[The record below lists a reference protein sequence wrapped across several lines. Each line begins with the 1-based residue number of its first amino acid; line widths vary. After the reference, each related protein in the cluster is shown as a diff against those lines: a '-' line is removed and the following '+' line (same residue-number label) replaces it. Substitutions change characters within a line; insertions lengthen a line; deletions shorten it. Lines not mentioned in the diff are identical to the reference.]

1 MIIKPLVIGNLKAPL
16 PIIQGGMGVGISRYR
31 LASAV
36 ANEGGIG
43 VISAA
48 QIGFD
53 EEDFYTNTLE
63 ANLRALRKH
72 ITKAKEIAP
81 SGIIG
86 LNIMVATNYYEE
98 QVKTAIDAGVD
109 IIISGAGLPTA
120 LPGIVGDANVKI
132 APIVSSSRA
141 AAILLKSWDRK
152 FNVTADAVV
161 VEGPKAGG
169 HLGFSLEE
177 LNEGKIDIDKILLQV
192 IEVVKE
198 YEIKYNKTIPVI
210 MAGGVY
216 DGYDIAKYL
225 KLGASGVQIATR
237 LIATNECDAHENYK
251 QAFVDCT
258 KEDIEL
264 VKSPVGMPG
273 RAIRNK
279 LVELLKE
286 SKIKVKKCCNC
297 LKRELCDRV
306 TIPYCITEKLIQA
319 VNGDVDNGLLFCGE
333 NAYRINK
340 IVSVKDIFDEIK
352 SELIKL

>member
-1 MIIKPLVIGNLKAPL
+1 M
-16 PIIQGGMGVGISRYR
+16 
-31 LASAV
+31 
-36 ANEGGIG
+36 
-43 VISAA
+43 
-48 QIGFD
+48 
-53 EEDFYTNTLE
+53 
-63 ANLRALRKH
+63 
-72 ITKAKEIAP
+72 
-81 SGIIG
+81 
-86 LNIMVATNYYEE
+86 
-98 QVKTAIDAGVD
+98 
-109 IIISGAGLPTA
+109 
-120 LPGIVGDANVKI
+120 
-132 APIVSSSRA
+132 
-141 AAILLKSWDRK
+141 
-152 FNVTADAVV
+152 
-161 VEGPKAGG
+161 
-169 HLGFSLEE
+169 
-177 LNEGKIDIDKILLQV
+177 NEGKIDIDKILLQV